1 MTRNPLEPLS
11 RSPGIK
17 IFTGSVISGVFYVI
31 YGALIYYTD
40 GFKDLTP
47 LSNELSCLLDWVQ
60 PLLSGMIFIVFI
72 SHIDYKARSKKA
84 ILCSTLITTIPICVY
99 IISLLHF
106 YGKTR
111 AEHLFNLVLCL
122 ILYVTLQ
129 YLAPKK
135 IPWHCLAVVFLAT
148 VILLFVPEENQTDSL
163 RLVLKKIFSGLANAW
178 GASSFTYAFY
188 EYCKLSISRKLE
200 PPLQSE
206 K

>member
-1 MTRNPLEPLS
+1 M
-11 RSPGIK
+11 
-17 IFTGSVISGVFYVI
+17 SVVFYAI
-31 YGALIYYTD
+31 YGVLIYYTD
-40 GFKDLTP
+40 GFKDLTS
-47 LSNELSCLLDWVQ
+47 LSNKQSCLLDWLSN
-60 PLLSGMIFIVFI
+60 LLSGTIFIIFT
-72 SHIDYKARSKKA
+72 SSMDYKAHNKKA
-84 ILCSTLITTIPICVY
+84 ILGAISITTIPMCVY
-99 IISLLHF
+99 VSSLLCL
-106 YGKTR
+106 YGKTQ
-111 AEHLFNLVLCL
+111 AEHLLSFVLCL

-135 IPWHCLAVVFLAT
+135 IPWYCLAVVFLAT